1 MFSTANFMSLQKYAH
16 AIAKKAKEASTRLAN
31 ASSADKNRLLLHMA
45 DALVQANAA
54 LIKANEKDIAFARKA
69 KLSEALIDRLRMDA
83 KRIGQMGEGLRQ
95 VAGLPDPVGEVMAS
109 WKRPNGMQVE
119 KVRVPLGVVFM
130 IYESRPNVTADAA
143 ALCLKSGNA
152 VILRGGKEAI
162 HSNIKIAE
170 VLKQSCKAC
179 GFSPEMIQLAAKTD
193 HALIDHLLKLS
204 AFIDLV
210 IPRGGEALIR
220 KVAATSKIP
229 VIKHF
234 KGLCIVYVDR
244 AADLNMAESIVVNA
258 KAQRPGTCN
267 AMETL
272 LVHRDVAS
280 HFLPRVAASLAQKGV
295 EIRACPVSR
304 KILPRAKRATEKD
317 FKTEFL
323 GLTMAVKTVKDLDEA
338 LGHIARYGSHHSDA
352 IVTSDSASAERFTRE
367 VDSSAV
373 FVNASTRL
381 NDGGEFGFGAEI
393 GISTDKLHARG
404 PMGLAE
410 LTSYKYVVHGSGQ
423 IRV

>member
-1 MFSTANFMSLQKYAH
+1 MNLKNYAQ
-16 AIAKKAKEASTRLAN
+16 AIAKKAKQASYQLAKESREDKDRLLRRMADDILGSNEILQRAN
-31 ASSADKNRLLLHMA
+31 A
-45 DALVQANAA
+45 
-54 LIKANEKDIAFARKA
+54 KDVAFARKA
-69 KLSEALIDRLRMDA
+69 KLSEAMIDRLGLDA
-83 KRIGQMGEGLRQ
+83 DRIGLIAKGLRQ
-95 VAGLPDPVGEVMAS
+95 VADLPDPVGEVMAT
-109 WKRPNGMQVE
+109 WTRPNGMRVQ

-152 VILRGGKEAI
+152 VILRGGSEAI
-162 HSNIKIAE
+162 HTNIEMARI
-170 VLKQSCKAC
+170 LRQSCTAC
-179 GFSPEMIQLAAKTD
+179 GFSPELIQLVAKTP
-193 HALIDHLLKLS
+193 HELVDHLLKLS
-204 AFIDLV
+204 SWIDLV
-210 IPRGGEALIR
+210 IPRGGEDLIR
-220 KVAATSKIP
+220 RVAKTSKIA

-244 AADLNMAESIVVNA
+244 DADPDMAERIVLNA
-258 KAQRPGTCN
+258 KVQRPGTCN

-272 LVHRDVAS
+272 LVHQDVARRI
-280 HFLPRVAASLAQKGV
+280 LPRVAASLEENGV
-295 EIRACPVSR
+295 EIRACPITR
-304 KILPRAKRATEKD
+304 KLIPTARRATERD
-317 FKTEFL
+317 FQTEFL

-338 LGHIARYGSHHSDA
+338 IDHIERYGSHHSDA
-352 IVTSDSASAERFTRE
+352 IVTSNPQAAERFVRE

-410 LTSYKYVVHGSGQ
+410 LTSYKYVVRGTGQ
-423 IRV
+423 VRE